1 MNDSY
6 ECTVLVPH
14 KDTLFL
20 LSKAQKSII
29 LEYNKTHQKENY
41 LLPSYPLWGKLD
53 EQVFKVQNKIK
64 ITDASLTGPFVE
76 KTKAFFYFKVSTKDK
91 RYTFKI
97 LFAESKNNI
106 DCELLK
112 IKELPASPKSFRLGQ
127 AVFTNSTWELH
138 DDIWITA

>member
-91 RYTFKI
+91 RYT
-97 LFAESKNNI
+97 
-106 DCELLK
+106 
-112 IKELPASPKSFRLGQ
+112 SPKPPKPSKAAKLRKGKESGEYIEQLLLR
-127 AVFTNSTWELH
+127 A
-138 DDIWITA
+138 